1 MSKFNIGDKVTSKG
15 YPYLGEEVGVVAGI
29 DLGEEIGAGKYLVKF
44 DSLDICSGWACGIFR
59 NDPDLIIEPYEGY
72 AEWVDEDDLVK
83 VEDKCEKGAMREFN
97 IGDKV
102 ISKEY
107 PSLVKEVG
115 VIVGIDTREDIEGK
129 YLVKFDSLS
138 KNEGWEYKIF
148 RNSLYRIIEPY
159 EGYAVWLDDIEK
171 VEEKCEEEEDIKT
184 KFTKNREQKEEAI
197 KEKSEKVSEFNIGD
211 KVFLKNYNRPEGEV
225 VGIDLVN
232 DINKYLVKS
241 DSLGTSIGWT
251 FEEAKENFDETLY
264 NIIYYEGYAIWTNNI
279 EKIEEAKEKIEETI
293 EDTDINNIK
302 GTSHFIKVDTEKEFE
317 DYILDEY
324 KKLREQKKETIKE
337 MEAEIEKIRKEW
349 NL

>member
-15 YPYLGEEVGVVAGI
+15 YPYLGEEVGVVTGI

-102 ISKEY
+102 
-107 PSLVKEVG
+107 
-115 VIVGIDTREDIEGK
+115 
-129 YLVKFDSLS
+129 
-138 KNEGWEYKIF
+138 
-148 RNSLYRIIEPY
+148 
-159 EGYAVWLDDIEK
+159 
-171 VEEKCEEEEDIKT
+171 
-184 KFTKNREQKEEAI
+184 
-197 KEKSEKVSEFNIGD
+197 
-211 KVFLKNYNRPEGEV
+211 FLKNYNRPKGEV

-279 EKIEEAKEKIEETI
+279 EKIEEVKEKIEETI

-324 KKLREQKKETIKE
+324 KKLREQKKETIKD